1 MRSTTT
7 PRIRQG
13 CTPKANGMNPV
24 VKAPV
29 ATSDS
34 NDDLLGFSRQKSA
47 NEGFAAA
54 ESEFHVIINHQETPK
69 TQDLEKQLEE
79 VFERSA
85 ESVDKYA
92 LVSSFLR
99 RATKLFGG
107 RFFEFGVFVGT
118 DRCAAIRAC
127 ICDWGLD
134 IEHRS
139 CMTFNSLRIQ

>member
-1 MRSTTT
+1 
-7 PRIRQG
+7 
-13 CTPKANGMNPV
+13 MNPV

-92 LVSSFLR
+92 LIAVQLLGLAFVI
-99 RATKLFGG
+99 GG
-107 RFFEFGVFVGT
+107 WILSTE
-118 DRCAAIRAC
+118 AA
-127 ICDWGLD
+127 
-134 IEHRS
+134 
-139 CMTFNSLRIQ
+139 

>member
-54 ESEFHVIINHQETPK
+54 ESEQCSRSRCIFMARFLCQFHVIINHQETPK

-92 LVSSFLR
+92 LIAVQLLGLAFVI
-99 RATKLFGG
+99 GG
-107 RFFEFGVFVGT
+107 WILSTE
-118 DRCAAIRAC
+118 AA
-127 ICDWGLD
+127 
-134 IEHRS
+134 
-139 CMTFNSLRIQ
+139 